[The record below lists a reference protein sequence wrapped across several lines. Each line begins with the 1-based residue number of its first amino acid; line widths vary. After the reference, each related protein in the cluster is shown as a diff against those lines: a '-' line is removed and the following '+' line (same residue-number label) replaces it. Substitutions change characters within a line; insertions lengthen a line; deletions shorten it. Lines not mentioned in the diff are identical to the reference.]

1 MNIGIGTYPHRR
13 AIVRPEATALE
24 FEGQCI
30 TYREFS
36 NRVNRTAH
44 FLQKLGLKQ
53 EDRVAFV
60 GFNHPA
66 LLETFFGANLIGIT
80 PVLINPR
87 LSAAEID
94 FIITDSEASVV
105 IYGIDLVQAAE
116 YLEQK
121 HPELIFIAVE
131 GAEGPGQRFLELQAA
146 APPDYIDS
154 DVDEESTALL
164 MYTSGTTGHP
174 KGAMLSH
181 RNLFYNYVNSLL
193 GQDMHRDEVILAV
206 APLFHIAGLNMI
218 TIPAIMKGAKII
230 IHRSFNAPRV
240 LDEIERSRI
249 TGTFMVPAMLDM
261 LAEDPTFKDRDL
273 SSFRTVMVGGSPLSE
288 RSLRTWQQR
297 QVTISQGFG
306 MTETAPGV
314 SLLEA
319 QDADTH
325 MGTAGRAHFFTDIR
339 VVDPITGED
348 VPNGTPGEVWVRGP
362 HVMKGYWNRPEDN
375 AQAFI
380 DDWYKTGDIATRD
393 ENGYHTI
400 KDRIKDMYISGGENI
415 YPAEVEHALLNLPEV
430 LDAAVIGVPDQ
441 RWGESGLAFVVIRT
455 ELLTAGYTPDG
466 PTLREQLGQHLARY
480 KLPREILIIDELPR
494 NVTGKVLKN
503 KLREL
508 PVPTR

>member
-1 MNIGIGTYPHRR
+1 
-13 AIVRPEATALE
+13 
-24 FEGQCI
+24 
-30 TYREFS
+30 
-36 NRVNRTAH
+36 
-44 FLQKLGLKQ
+44 
-53 EDRVAFV
+53 
-60 GFNHPA
+60 
-66 LLETFFGANLIGIT
+66 
-80 PVLINPR
+80 
-87 LSAAEID
+87 
-94 FIITDSEASVV
+94 
-105 IYGIDLVQAAE
+105 
-116 YLEQK
+116 
-121 HPELIFIAVE
+121 
-131 GAEGPGQRFLELQAA
+131 
-146 APPDYIDS
+146 
-154 DVDEESTALL
+154 

>member
-1 MNIGIGTYPHRR
+1 ASWNY
-13 AIVRPEATALE
+13 RPL
-24 FEGQCI
+24 
-30 TYREFS
+30 
-36 NRVNRTAH
+36 
-44 FLQKLGLKQ
+44 
-53 EDRVAFV
+53 
-60 GFNHPA
+60 P
-66 LLETFFGANLIGIT
+66 
-80 PVLINPR
+80 
-87 LSAAEID
+87 
-94 FIITDSEASVV
+94 
-105 IYGIDLVQAAE
+105 
-116 YLEQK
+116 
-121 HPELIFIAVE
+121 
-131 GAEGPGQRFLELQAA
+131 
-146 APPDYIDS
+146 PPDYIDS

-348 VPNGTPGEVWVRGP
+348 VPNGTPGEVWVRG
-362 HVMKGYWNRPEDN
+362 
-375 AQAFI
+375 
-380 DDWYKTGDIATRD
+380 
-393 ENGYHTI
+393 
-400 KDRIKDMYISGGENI
+400 
-415 YPAEVEHALLNLPEV
+415 
-430 LDAAVIGVPDQ
+430 
-441 RWGESGLAFVVIRT
+441 
-455 ELLTAGYTPDG
+455 
-466 PTLREQLGQHLARY
+466 
-480 KLPREILIIDELPR
+480 
-494 NVTGKVLKN
+494 
-503 KLREL
+503 
-508 PVPTR
+508 